1 MAEPDGSHGSP
12 VATRTGGGFLVSL
25 VAGGGGPDLPRGSPR
40 RQNGAVWRPLD
51 PPIAPFNPTG
61 AEGPRPQPKAP
72 FWSPHTHCRQGC
84 RLRWVVGLKDTQ
96 KVPLAPREFGQG
108 AKCAIS
114 TITCSLCGS
123 TASWQQK
130 KRPDGPHGCP
140 WQSCMSFPLTFRFIN
155 FSTLTTPS
163 MAHGADHSDCDST
176 ALS

>member
-1 MAEPDGSHGSP
+1 MILNQLLLIAYIQTATAEPDGSQGSP

-40 RQNGAVWRPLD
+40 RKNGAVWRPLD
-51 PPIAPFNPTG
+51 PPIAAFNPTG

-72 FWSPHTHCRQGC
+72 LWSPHTYCRHGC

-140 WQSCMSFPLTFRFIN
+140 WQSCMSFPLTFRFII
-155 FSTLTTPS
+155 L
-163 MAHGADHSDCDST
+163 A
-176 ALS
+176 